1 MQIALLDMEPGA
13 AIGPACGI
21 CRRGPRALEQALWDT
36 PGDYLPIYPYGVCPI
51 RLHGLD
57 YIVDACD
64 GLGARRR

>member
-57 YIVDACD
+57 YIVDASG
-64 GLGARRR
+64 GLLTV